1 MYMAM
6 RNALGANFEDE
17 DFALMLPFG
26 LLAARVAKV

>member
-6 RNALGANFEDE
+6 RNALGAIFEDE

-26 LLAARVAKV
+26 LVAASVTEV